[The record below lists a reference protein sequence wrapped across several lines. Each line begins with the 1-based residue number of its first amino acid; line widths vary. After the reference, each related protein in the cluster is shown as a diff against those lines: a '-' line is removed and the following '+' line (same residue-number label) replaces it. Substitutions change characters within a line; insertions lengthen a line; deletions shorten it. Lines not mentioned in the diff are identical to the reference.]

1 MKRLEYHQFFS
12 VSRQTKLVCNF
23 NIRIYYIP
31 HPKLAR
37 PYQTNKLYY
46 KILHQVFGKEY
57 MNIMLFRK
65 NLFIFLVKIFKNFK
79 LQELLLSLLNYFA
92 GVEETF

>member
-12 VSRQTKLVCNF
+12 VSMQTKLVCNF
-23 NIRIYYIP
+23 NTRSYYIP

-37 PYQTNKLYY
+37 PYQINKLYY
-46 KILHQVFGKEY
+46 KTLYQIFGKGY

-65 NLFIFLVKIFKNFK
+65 NLFIFLAKIFKNFN
-79 LQELLLSLLNYFA
+79 LQELLLSLLNYSA
-92 GVEETF
+92 GVEETL